1 MKMIIIPLPV
11 SDKIKENN
19 IYYKLNPL
27 MKGKG
32 AIIYMILTEIMEE
45 PRNCSDKFQNINGRE
60 AGLSVHASS
69 HLGLHPRYVSHRTAR
84 IHLIVWISE
93 TLQELRDVITQH
105 VIYGLYHFRLQP
117 LKFVYAVT
125 TQYLPEMVDV
135 REIPRRQMELP
146 LDLYIYILTKDED
159 D

>member
-1 MKMIIIPLPV
+1 MEGK
-11 SDKIKENN
+11 
-19 IYYKLNPL
+19 
-27 MKGKG
+27 KGG
-32 AIIYMILTEIMEE
+32 
-45 PRNCSDKFQNINGRE
+45 
-60 AGLSVHASS
+60 SVHASS

-125 TQYLPEMVDV
+125 TQYLPEMVNV
-135 REIPRRQMELP
+135 REIPCRQMELP